1 MHSIDV
7 EWLTPNDG
15 GDEIYEY
22 ALQLASYEV
31 NGSHPTPTPTPT
43 LTLTPNPALPLPL
56 PLPLALTLTL
66 TRSSGS
72 QTRTTSSMTSAR
84 GGLSTR
90 APPRS

>member
-22 ALQLASYEV
+22 TLQLASYEV

-43 LTLTPNPALPLPL
+43 LTPNPALPLPL
-56 PLPLALTLTL
+56 PLPLALTLT
-66 TRSSGS
+66 RSSGS
-72 QTRTTSSMTSAR
+72 LTRTTSSMTSAR

>member
-22 ALQLASYEV
+22 TLQLASYEV

-43 LTLTPNPALPLPL
+43 PTLTPNPALPLPL
-56 PLPLALTLTL
+56 PLTLALTL
-66 TRSSGS
+66 TRSSGN